1 MSPRPVRVVE
11 VQASAVED
19 RVQRDEGQEGPVRGD
34 EHRLRE
40 ESLLSVPGSLRRQNC
55 ARHFTPHITHGRSGN
70 IIVNTYCQKY

>member
-55 ARHFTPHITHGRSGN
+55 ARHFTPHITHGGSGITVITQYLN
-70 IIVNTYCQKY
+70 IS